1 MEKKQPI
8 LSCAG
13 REAVSI
19 DAVLFKELLN
29 SFTPNTVGIREK
41 ADQVS
46 HALHMIA
53 IGEHPNDALERF
65 KDIITTEFLYVQL
78 MEASKLARQSTA
90 VTVDVSDPDYGN
102 F

>member
-1 MEKKQPI
+1 MKQEQPI

-19 DAVLFKELLN
+19 DAAILNELLL
-29 SFTPNTVGIREK
+29 SFTPNTIGIRQK

-53 IGEHPNDALERF
+53 IGEHPNDALEVF
-65 KDIITTEFLYVQL
+65 KGIITTEFLSVQL

-90 VTVDVSDPDYGN
+90 VTVDACNIDP
-102 F
+102 FA

>member
-1 MEKKQPI
+1 MKTNQPI

-19 DAVLFKELLN
+19 DAAILNQLLL
-29 SFTPNTVGIREK
+29 SFTPNTIGIRQK
-41 ADQVS
+41 ARDVS
-46 HALHMIA
+46 QMLEYVAD
-53 IGEHPNDALERF
+53 GRCDNALEEF
-65 KDIITTEFLYVQL
+65 KNIITTEFLSVQL

-90 VTVDVSDPDYGN
+90 VTVDASDPDYGS

>member
-1 MEKKQPI
+1 MNTNQPI

-19 DAVLFKELLN
+19 DAAILKELLL
-29 SFTPNTVGIREK
+29 SFTPNTIGIKAK

-46 HALHMIA
+46 HALHSVA
-53 IGEHPNDALERF
+53 IGQYGDYSLEKF
-65 KDIITTEFLYVQL
+65 KEIITTEFLFIQL
-78 MEASKLARQSTA
+78 MEASTLARQTSADAGQTP
-90 VTVDVSDPDYGN
+90 TVDI

>member
-1 MEKKQPI
+1 MKKEQPI

-19 DAVLFKELLN
+19 DAALLNELLI
-29 SFTPNTVGIREK
+29 SFTPTTIGIRQK
-41 ADQVS
+41 AQDVS
-46 HALHMIA
+46 ERLRYVAD
-53 IGEHPNDALERF
+53 GCCDNALEEF
-65 KDIITTEFLYVQL
+65 KNIITTEFLS
-78 MEASKLARQSTA
+78 SKLARQSTA